1 MTSDCH
7 RPVRQ
12 RNGPRRAF
20 TLVEL
25 LVVIAVIGILVAL
38 LLPALQIAREAARS
52 TQCQNNLRQIGVGL
66 LGRAERHNGQM
77 CSGAYDWLRD
87 GAVTDFGWV
96 ADLVNTGIPVGKQ
109 LCPSNDSRGSQTLAD
124 LLNVDASSFATNS
137 CVPLLG
143 NPPKVDPSGTLLP
156 APCRT
161 ICTTGI
167 ATGPSEPRRQLVEQ
181 EVFLRHFNTN
191 YTASWF
197 LVRGGVSL
205 DSSGNLRENKIGC
218 GVGLWNLNSCT
229 GPLRLATVDASAV
242 PGSFVPLLGDGAPTT
257 DTLPAPLG
265 TLPAGELLVPA
276 YTSGPVLFLNF
287 SGIQPL
293 NPPVFPPGT
302 SRNGPGGW
310 WTVWHNM
317 VLQDYRN
324 FGMIHRHTCNMLFAD
339 GSVRAV
345 SDPNYDGKLNNG
357 FPALGGFADNVNEV
371 PEKEVFS
378 LYSITANK
386 F

>member
-7 RPVRQ
+7 RQMGR

-20 TLVEL
+20 TLVEM

-66 LGRAERHNGQM
+66 LARAERHKGEM
-77 CSGAYDWLRD
+77 CSGAFDWLRD

-96 ADLVNTGIPVGKQ
+96 ADLVNTGMPVGEQ
-109 LCPSNDSRGSQTLAD
+109 LCPSNDARGSQTLAD
-124 LLNVDASSFATNS
+124 LLNIDASSFAANP

-143 NPPKVDPSGTLLP
+143 NPPKVDPSGAILP

-161 ICTTGI
+161 ICTTAI
-167 ATGPSEPRRQLVEQ
+167 ASGPSEQRRQLIEQ
-181 EVFLRHFNTN
+181 EIFLGHFNTN

-205 DSSGNLRENKIGC
+205 DASGNLRENKVGC
-218 GVGLWNLNSCT
+218 GVGLWNPNSCT

-242 PGSFVPLLGDGAPTT
+242 PGNFVPLLGDGAPTT

-265 TLPAGELLVPA
+265 KLSAGEPLVPA
-276 YTSGPVLFLNF
+276 YTAGPVLFLPYN
-287 SGIQPL
+287 GIQPL
-293 NPPVFPPGT
+293 NPPAFAPGT
-302 SRNGPGGW
+302 PRDGPNGW
-310 WTVWHNM
+310 WFVWQKM

-324 FGMIHRHTCNMLFAD
+324 FGMIHRHTCNVLFAD
-339 GSVRAV
+339 GSVRGLNDAN
-345 SDPNYDGKLNNG
+345 SDGKLNNG
-357 FPALGGFADNVNEV
+357 FTPVGGFADAVNEV
-371 PEKEVFS
+371 PDKDLFS

>member
-1 MTSDCH
+1 MG
-7 RPVRQ
+7 R

-20 TLVEL
+20 TLVEM

-66 LGRAERHNGQM
+66 LARAERHKGEM
-77 CSGAYDWLRD
+77 CSGAFDWLRD

-96 ADLVNTGIPVGKQ
+96 ADLVNTGMPVGEQ
-109 LCPSNDSRGSQTLAD
+109 LCPSNDARGSQTLAD
-124 LLNVDASSFATNS
+124 LLNIDASSFAANP

-143 NPPKVDPSGTLLP
+143 NPPKVDPSGAILP

-161 ICTTGI
+161 ICTTAI
-167 ATGPSEPRRQLVEQ
+167 ASGPSEQRRQLIEQ
-181 EVFLRHFNTN
+181 EIFLGHFNTN

-205 DSSGNLRENKIGC
+205 DASGNLRENKVGC
-218 GVGLWNLNSCT
+218 GVGLWNPNSCT

-242 PGSFVPLLGDGAPTT
+242 PGNFVPLLGDGAPTT

-265 TLPAGELLVPA
+265 KLSAGEPLVPA
-276 YTSGPVLFLNF
+276 YTAGPVLFLPYN
-287 SGIQPL
+287 GIQPL
-293 NPPVFPPGT
+293 NPPAFAPGT
-302 SRNGPGGW
+302 PRDGPNGW
-310 WTVWHNM
+310 WFVWQKM

-324 FGMIHRHTCNMLFAD
+324 FGMIHRHTCNVLFAD
-339 GSVRAV
+339 GSVRGLNDAN
-345 SDPNYDGKLNNG
+345 SDGKLNNG
-357 FPALGGFADNVNEV
+357 FTPVGGFADAVNEV
-371 PEKEVFS
+371 PDKDLFS

>member
-1 MTSDCH
+1 
-7 RPVRQ
+7 
-12 RNGPRRAF
+12 
-20 TLVEL
+20 
-25 LVVIAVIGILVAL
+25 VVIAVIGILVAL

-66 LGRAERHNGQM
+66 LARAERHKGEM
-77 CSGAYDWLRD
+77 CSGAFDWLRD

-96 ADLVNTGIPVGKQ
+96 ADLVNTGMPVGEQ
-109 LCPSNDSRGSQTLAD
+109 LCPSNDARGSQTLAD
-124 LLNVDASSFATNS
+124 LLNIDASSFAANP

-143 NPPKVDPSGTLLP
+143 NPPKVDPSGAILP

-161 ICTTGI
+161 ICTTAI
-167 ATGPSEPRRQLVEQ
+167 ASGPSEQRRQLIEQ
-181 EVFLRHFNTN
+181 EIFLGHFNTN

-205 DSSGNLRENKIGC
+205 DASGNLRENKVGC
-218 GVGLWNLNSCT
+218 GVGLWNPNSCT

-242 PGSFVPLLGDGAPTT
+242 PGNFVPLLGDGAPTT

-265 TLPAGELLVPA
+265 KLSAGEPLVPA
-276 YTSGPVLFLNF
+276 YTAGPVLFLPYN
-287 SGIQPL
+287 GIQPL
-293 NPPVFPPGT
+293 NPPAFAPGT
-302 SRNGPGGW
+302 PRDGPNGW
-310 WTVWHNM
+310 WFVWQKM

-324 FGMIHRHTCNMLFAD
+324 FGMIHRHRCNVLFAD
-339 GSVRAV
+339 GSVRGLNDAN
-345 SDPNYDGKLNNG
+345 SDGKLNNG
-357 FPALGGFADNVNEV
+357 FTPVGGFADAVNEV
-371 PEKEVFS
+371 PDKDLFS